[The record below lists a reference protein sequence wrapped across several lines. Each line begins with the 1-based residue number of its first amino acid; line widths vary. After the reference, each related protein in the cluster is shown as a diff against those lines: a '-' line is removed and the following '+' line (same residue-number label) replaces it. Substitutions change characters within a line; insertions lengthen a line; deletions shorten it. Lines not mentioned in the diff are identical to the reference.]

1 MMQNPWNA
9 RDQPQVWQALP
20 ELDVAGEIEGALAA
34 ANLVLPPVPIAVAS
48 DKQFDSNDSFW
59 RAILNQEVRS
69 NATVTLQNFLLFE
82 WFPRSPG
89 QFHTED
95 ARHWRENAQ
104 DYLLPLSDAEKRI
117 YEDTAPVD
125 PIVYDLYGKYCML
138 RGGIGCI
145 RLKPKPTEAG
155 LLWFMSASSTLSAHE
170 GVPVAINESVY
181 NQYIEYINEHGVLP
195 CRLVGKLKFLPEPLL
210 SLYQDYTGVPHLYLL
225 VEDIAPSRTHLQLQE
240 HGPIVSVAVTF
251 YSQKGNSE
259 RYGWRDFSAA
269 YISFAAADKGSL
281 ERRLPWLD
289 YYVSTLHEGT
299 IVTDFDEHMIRFN
312 GAIFSLDKVC
322 NGRLEHSEVVNIT
335 NNISI
340 GNADILIANQRKL
353 HAQINANQIKAGKV
367 TVMGDVFKNIGAG
380 ATIINRSS
388 LVNAMNVTNDAVDP
402 SVGEALRQL
411 ADFIEQSGNKEA
423 GENFNAFTEELQQ
436 PSPRKSLLRSF
447 WNGMLTALPTIA
459 NLATVAGAVA
469 ALVA

>member
-1 MMQNPWNA
+1 MMQNSWNA
-9 RDQPQVWQALP
+9 EDQPQVWQRLP
-20 ELDVAGEIEGALAA
+20 QLDVTGEIEGALAA
-34 ANLVLPPVPIAVAS
+34 ANLVLPPVPIVEAS
-48 DKQFDSNDSFW
+48 SKKFDSNDSFW
-59 RAILNQEVRS
+59 RAILHQEARS

-95 ARHWRENAQ
+95 ARNWRESAK
-104 DYLLPLSDAEKRI
+104 DHLFPLSDRQRQI
-117 YEDTAPVD
+117 YENTAPVD
-125 PIVYDLYGKYCML
+125 PVVYNLYGKYCML

-170 GVPVAINESVY
+170 GVPVAISESDY

-195 CRLVGKLKFLPEPLL
+195 CTLVGKLKFLPEPLL

-225 VEDIAPSRTHLQLQE
+225 VEAIFPSHAPLQLQE
-240 HGPIVSVAVTF
+240 RGPVVSVAVTF
-251 YSQKGNSE
+251 SSRKGNSE
-259 RYGWRDFSAA
+259 QDSSRNFSAA
-269 YISFAAADKGSL
+269 YISFAGGDKDSL

-289 YYVSTLHEGT
+289 YYVSNLNEGT
-299 IVTDFDEHMIRFN
+299 IVTDFDEHMTRFN
-312 GAIFSLDKVC
+312 GAVFSLDKVC
-322 NGRLEHSEVVNIT
+322 KGRLDHSEVINIT
-335 NNISI
+335 NHLSI
-340 GNADILIANQRKL
+340 RNADVLITNQRKL
-353 HAQINANQIKAGKV
+353 RAQINANQVKV
-367 TVMGDVFKNIGAG
+367 ERITVVGDVFKNIGAG

-388 LVNAMNVTNDAVDP
+388 LVNAMNVANNTVDP

-411 ADFIEQSGNKEA
+411 AEFIQQSGNKEA
-423 GENFNAFTEELQQ
+423 AENFNEFTKELQQ

-447 WNGMLTALPTIA
+447 WNGMLAALPTIA
-459 NLATVAGAVA
+459 DLATVAAAVA